1 MNNLNELKQSL
12 PDYAKDIK
20 INLSNILAED
30 QNSELSRNQI
40 VGIVLASALATK
52 EKQVISAIETEAK
65 SILSE
70 AEINGIK
77 AAATIMAM
85 NNIYYRFT
93 HLAENKEYA
102 KKPANLRM
110 QIIASHGINK
120 NDFEMYS
127 LAVSIINGCGMC
139 IDSHEKQL
147 IKVGIS
153 ENSVHT
159 IARIAA
165 IINAFSFVISVN

>member
-1 MNNLNELKQSL
+1 MKNLNELKQSL
-12 PDYAKDIK
+12 TDYAKDIK

-30 QNSELSRNQI
+30 QNSELSQHQ
-40 VGIVLASALATK
+40 VLGVALASALATK
-52 EKQVISAIETEAK
+52 EKQVIWAIENEARK
-65 SILSE
+65 TLSE
-70 AEINGIK
+70 TEINGIK
-77 AAATIMAM
+77 AATSIMAM

-93 HLAENKEYA
+93 HLTENKEYA

-110 QIIASHGINK
+110 QIIASHGVDK
-120 NDFEMYS
+120 NDFEMYC

-139 IDSHEKQL
+139 IDSHEKKL

-153 ENSVHT
+153 ENSVQT

-165 IINAFSFVISVN
+165 VINAFSFVISTN

>member
-1 MNNLNELKQSL
+1 MKNINELKQSL

-30 QNSELSRNQI
+30 QNTELTKNQI
-40 VGIVLASALATK
+40 IGIALASAFATK
-52 EKQVISAIETEAK
+52 DKQVISAIENEAK
-65 SILSE
+65 EILSE
-70 AEINGIK
+70 TEINGVK
-77 AAATIMAM
+77 TAATIMAM

-93 HLAENKEYA
+93 HLTENKEYA
-102 KKPANLRM
+102 KRPANLRM
-110 QIIASHGINK
+110 QGIAGHGINK
-120 NDFEMYS
+120 NDFEMYC

-147 IKVGIS
+147 IKAGIS
-153 ENSVHT
+153 ENSVHN

>member
-1 MNNLNELKQSL
+1 MKNIDELKQSL
-12 PDYAKDIK
+12 PNYARDIK
-20 INLSNILAED
+20 INLSNILSED

-40 VGIVLASALATK
+40 FGIALASALATK
-52 EKQVISAIETEAK
+52 EKQIISAIENEAK
-65 SILSE
+65 QILSE
-70 AEINGIK
+70 AEINGVK
-77 AAATIMAM
+77 AAAAIMAM

-93 HLAENKEYA
+93 HLTENKEYA

-110 QIIASHGINK
+110 QIIATHGINK
-120 NDFEMYS
+120 NDFEMYC

-153 ENSVHT
+153 ENSVQT

-165 IINAFSFVISVN
+165 IINAFSFVISTN